1 MADTLSRAPLS
12 DGPQSCSRMTQ
23 EHAVFRVDLTQMDLS
38 PNLIKPGTMNQIR
51 EETGKNPSL
60 MTLKKVVLGGWQ
72 SQKSEEP
79 DEIRA

>member
-1 MADTLSRAPLS
+1 
-12 DGPQSCSRMTQ
+12 MTQ